1 MSSFVRERRI
11 AVIGAGIVGCATA
24 FRLAQDGH
32 RVILIDAA
40 NGPAL
45 GTSFANG
52 AQLSYSYVEP
62 LATPGT
68 LRGLPK
74 MLFDAD
80 SPLRFRLR
88 ADPRQW
94 EWGLRFLAACTTAE
108 ARKGTQALLVLA
120 QRSRAVLEGWMARES
135 WSFSFARNGKLVLCP
150 DADSLAHQR
159 AQVAYQAAFGCV
171 QAVLDREAC
180 VAREPA
186 LADYRGQFAG
196 GVWTADECV
205 ADPHQLSAALVQS
218 LQALGG
224 EVRFGTRIAGWR
236 SVPGHLRAARTLR
249 ADGSDGDDIEADDY
263 VLATGPAAA
272 AMGTGLDLRL
282 PVYPIKGYSLTLAMR
297 PDRPAPLVSVT
308 DLARKTVFAPL
319 AGRLRV
325 AAMAEIG
332 VDDLTIPQDRIDT
345 MLASVEAVYPGLAD
359 TRGELHPWAG
369 LRPATPTSV
378 PITGRAPRWDN
389 LWLNVG
395 HGALGLTLAAG
406 SADGL
411 AAAMRA

>member
-120 QRSRAVLEGWMARES
+120 QRSRAVLEGWMARE
-135 WSFSFARNGKLVLCP
+135 
-150 DADSLAHQR
+150 
-159 AQVAYQAAFGCV
+159 
-171 QAVLDREAC
+171 
-180 VAREPA
+180 PA

-205 ADPHQLSAALVQS
+205 ADPLQLSAAARLVRPQPAS
-218 LQALGG
+218 DPQG
-224 EVRFGTRIAGWR
+224 VRR
-236 SVPGHLRAARTLR
+236 PGLH
-249 ADGSDGDDIEADDY
+249 
-263 VLATGPAAA
+263 AAA
-272 AMGTGLDLRL
+272 AR
-282 PVYPIKGYSLTLAMR
+282 
-297 PDRPAPLVSVT
+297 
-308 DLARKTVFAPL
+308 
-319 AGRLRV
+319 
-325 AAMAEIG
+325 
-332 VDDLTIPQDRIDT
+332 
-345 MLASVEAVYPGLAD
+345 
-359 TRGELHPWAG
+359 
-369 LRPATPTSV
+369 
-378 PITGRAPRWDN
+378 
-389 LWLNVG
+389 
-395 HGALGLTLAAG
+395 
-406 SADGL
+406 
-411 AAAMRA
+411 